1 MLLVVCPNLAVDRI
15 LQVEHFRANQ
25 VQRSRS
31 VLVQPG
37 GKGANVARVFR
48 QLGGD
53 VVLVGF
59 VGRSNGSSIVEPL
72 RSMGVNVD
80 ATTAYE
86 GSSRTCT
93 IICDPQSF
101 SHPTVINEESPEIE
115 PESAAKLL
123 AKIDKWIPRVDAVLA
138 TGSLSRGLPVDFY
151 ANILVRARAKQK
163 WTAIDATGPV
173 LRAAMLAQPIFMKPN
188 VEEFRQF
195 AGGESVSMLAS
206 HTAITFGGAGAAVLH
221 DGSCIYAAPPRLG
234 HTNPIGAGDAFVAGY
249 LTCLL
254 DGAPTTTCLQW
265 AMAAAATDVE
275 TLRPGFI
282 DYAVFQL
289 LLSRSRYGRLC
300 R

>member
-1 MLLVVCPNLAVDRI
+1 MLLVVCPNLALDRI
-15 LQVEHFRANQ
+15 LQVEHFHENR

-59 VGRSNGSSIVEPL
+59 VGSGDGSSIVEPL
-72 RSMGVNVD
+72 RDLGIHVD
-80 ATTAYE
+80 VITAYA

-93 IICDPQSF
+93 IICDPQSLA
-101 SHPTVINEESPEIE
+101 HPTVINEESPEIE
-115 PESAAKLL
+115 RDSAAKLL

-151 ANILVRARAKQK
+151 SNILARARARRK

-173 LRAAMLAQPIFMKPN
+173 LRAAMLAQPVFMKPN
-188 VEEFRQF
+188 LEEFRQF
-195 AGGESVSMLAS
+195 AGAESVSMLAP
-206 HTAITFGGAGAAVLH
+206 HTAITFGSAGAAVLH
-221 DGSCIYAAPPRLG
+221 DGNCIYASPPRVG

-254 DGAPTTTCLQW
+254 DGAPTTACLQW

-289 LLSRSRYGRLC
+289 LLSKSSYGSVC